1 MLNKQSKL
9 RFLYLAFLSLAAS
22 LTLSSTGITDVN
34 AKVAH
39 NPSVG
44 RTLTWRKNLAKGIV
58 EAKTS
63 KKYVLVDVYTDWC
76 GWCHRLD
83 DDTYSAAPVVK
94 FLNKSFVCVKVNG
107 DDKSQGAYVVGKYGV
122 RGFPTIIVLNPD
134 GSLCAKMSGYVGPDA
149 FPGVVTQMVQN
160 KTVQ

>member
-1 MLNKQSKL
+1 MLNKPKL
-9 RFLYLAFLSLAAS
+9 RFLYLTFLSLAAGH
-22 LTLSSTGITDVN
+22 TLMGIGIREVN
-34 AKVAH
+34 AKAAH
-39 NPSVG
+39 NSTVS
-44 RTLTWRKNLAKGIV
+44 TKLTWRKNLANGIA
-58 EAKTS
+58 EAKAS
-63 KKYVLVDVYTDWC
+63 KKYVLMDVYTDWC

-83 DDTYSAAPVVK
+83 DDTYSAAPVIK

-122 RGFPTIIVLNPD
+122 RGYPTIIVLNPD
-134 GSLCAKMSGYVGPDA
+134 GSLCAKMSGYVAADA